1 MNARMRYQLGRAQ
14 LGVGYSLIV
23 LPQVAMAT
31 SQIDQNIDA
40 LGIPTQTT
48 TTPLP
53 NFNLESYF
61 LHGLDL
67 GVSFSF

>member
-1 MNARMRYQLGRAQ
+1 
-14 LGVGYSLIV
+14 
-23 LPQVAMAT
+23 MAT
-31 SQIDQNIDA
+31 SQIDKNIDA
-40 LGIPTQTT
+40 LAIPTQTT

-67 GVSFSF
+67 GVTFSF